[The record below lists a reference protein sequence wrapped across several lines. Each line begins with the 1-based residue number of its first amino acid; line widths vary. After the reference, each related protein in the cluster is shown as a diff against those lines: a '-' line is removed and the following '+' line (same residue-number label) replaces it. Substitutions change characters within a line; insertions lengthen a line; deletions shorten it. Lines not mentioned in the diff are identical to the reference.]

1 MVASHPGGGCSRYC
15 NSHGC
20 DATFDLIV
28 EDIKTTLRN
37 FINSKVCH
45 VRKFA
50 NLTAHRMVKLALISN
65 FNSCWF
71 DEALEILQDVL
82 LEDCMISY

>member
-1 MVASHPGGGCSRYC
+1 MDALQVAQGIG

-20 DATFDLIV
+20 DAAFNLIV

-37 FINSKVCH
+37 FVNSKVCH
-45 VRKFA
+45 VCKSA
-50 NLTAHRMVKLALISN
+50 NLAAHRMVKLALISN

-71 DEALEILQDVL
+71 EEASEILQDVL
-82 LEDCMISY
+82 LEVCMISY

>member
-1 MVASHPGGGCSRYC
+1 M
-15 NSHGC
+15 
-20 DATFDLIV
+20 

-37 FINSKVCH
+37 FVNSKVCH
-45 VRKFA
+45 VRKSSKIV
-50 NLTAHRMVKLALISN
+50 AHRMVKLALISN

-71 DEALEILQDVL
+71 EKAPEILRDVL